1 MAIRTRNL
9 YKPNE
14 EKPYKLSRSK
24 VENFVSCKRCFFI
37 DRKLG
42 VGQPDGFP
50 FNINIAVDDLLK
62 KEFDSFR
69 EKNEPH
75 PYMNETNRNLI
86 PFKHE
91 MIDEWRSM
99 NKGVQYHDTKTNF
112 ILYGA
117 VDDLWF
123 DLDSDEVIV
132 ADYKATAKYSDVS
145 IDEEWQGGY
154 RRQMDFYQWL
164 LRKNGFKVS
173 NSGFFVYCNGDKNK
187 EYFDNKVHFKVSI
200 LEYVGNTDWIEGTI
214 TEIKE
219 LLDQDTVPDLT
230 EDCKHCIYIK
240 DTQDVV

>member
-1 MAIRTRNL
+1 MKIDFFKYEGTGNDFVIIDNRDLKFQKNN
-9 YKPNE
+9 NE
-14 EKPYKLSRSK
+14 LIQ
-24 VENFVSCKRCFFI
+24 NIC

-123 DLDSDEVIV
+123 DLDSNEVIV

-154 RRQMDFYQWL
+154 RRQMDFL
-164 LRKNGFKVS
+164 AISTK
-173 NSGFFVYCNGDKNK
+173 SG
-187 EYFDNKVHFKVSI
+187 
-200 LEYVGNTDWIEGTI
+200 L
-214 TEIKE
+214 
-219 LLDQDTVPDLT
+219 
-230 EDCKHCIYIK
+230 
-240 DTQDVV
+240 